1 MTLLPPSAIDG
12 LRSARV
18 RTRESGLVQVFSGAC
33 MKTKPRARR
42 EASEKRQGRK
52 SRGWGP
58 SVQRFRA
65 LAHDRPLLH
74 RSASVRFTEGKGTCD
89 QAGSPYLSW

>member
-33 MKTKPRARR
+33 MKTNHALDGRR
-42 EASEKRQGRK
+42 
-52 SRGWGP
+52 P
-58 SVQRFRA
+58 
-65 LAHDRPLLH
+65 
-74 RSASVRFTEGKGTCD
+74 RSAKAGNRGGGGLVCSDFVPWHMTDHFCTAALPSGSRRVRGHAIRPAART
-89 QAGSPYLSW
+89 